1 MYHGRTYQSINVLL
15 LKSFKKILE
24 IVAHFELKKINN
36 SQFITISIMQSI
48 FFSDTSTQNLWKRT
62 ISKHGENLSYF
73 SPSLKVL
80 FEKILR

>member
-15 LKSFKKILE
+15 LKSFLKILE

-48 FFSDTSTQNLWKRT
+48 FFFR
-62 ISKHGENLSYF
+62 Y
-73 SPSLKVL
+73 
-80 FEKILR
+80 

>member
-15 LKSFKKILE
+15 LKSFLKILE

-48 FFSDTSTQNLWKRT
+48 FFLQILVHKICGKEQSASMVR
-62 ISKHGENLSYF
+62 ISLIFPPH
-73 SPSLKVL
+73 
-80 FEKILR
+80 